1 MLFQKIT
8 ILGAGTMGHGIAQVC
23 AMAGYPVCLTDQS
36 QEQLDK
42 AVQKIEVNLQKG
54 VDRGKVSQDTLEL
67 ALQKLETNIDLVSA
81 VQGAELVVEAVPENL
96 ELKQKLFRIFD
107 ENTAEHTILA
117 SNTSSLSIEDIAS
130 VVSDPSRVIGLHF
143 FNPVHIMKLLEIV
156 YHPNTGNDVIT
167 ACENFAETIGKD
179 SILVKNTPGFA
190 TSRLGVALGMEAI
203 RMLEEGVASAED
215 IDKAMVLGYRHP
227 VGPLMLTDM
236 VGLDVRLAIGD
247 YLAKELGNP
256 AFEPPALLRQLV
268 EQGKVGKKTRE
279 GFYRW

>member
-36 QEQLDK
+36 QEQLNM
-42 AVQKIEVNLQKG
+42 AMQKIESNLQKG
-54 VDRGKVSQDTLEL
+54 VEKGKVSAETMTL
-67 ALQKLETNIDLVSA
+67 ALDNLSTDAQLVSA
-81 VQGAELVVEAVPENL
+81 VQGSEMVIEAVPENL
-96 ELKQKLFRIFD
+96 ALKQKLFRIFD
-107 ENTAEHTILA
+107 EHTVEHAVLA

-167 ACENFAETIGKD
+167 ACEGFAKSINKD
-179 SILVKNTPGFA
+179 SILVKNIPGFA

-227 VGPLMLTDM
+227 VGPLKLTDM
-236 VGLDVRLAIGD
+236 VGLDVRLAIGE
-247 YLAKELGNP
+247 YLAKALQNP
-256 AFEPPALLRQLV
+256 AFEPPNLLRELV
-268 EQGKVGKKTRE
+268 EQGKVGKKSRE